1 LEAIFAGIAG
11 ANRKEDA
18 VRFVVETVHFGR
30 WQLEAD
36 PVATREAYASIL
48 KSGPEECSC
57 EPCKNFI
64 AARERTYPAE
74 VLALFERLGI
84 SFDREVEVYHMAR
97 MNSGKHLY
105 GGWFHFVGSILSGAD
120 AFKQVTENVW
130 RPDLEKVTEDFSLGF
145 RSRVQLLRKPFE
157 GKPIVQVEF
166 TANVP
171 WVISSPEP
179 K

>member
-1 LEAIFAGIAG
+1 V
-11 ANRKEDA
+11 KEI
-18 VRFVVETVHFGR
+18 RFGR
-30 WQLEAD
+30 WELEAD
-36 PVATREAYASIL
+36 PEATSEAYANVP

-64 AARERTYPAE
+64 AARERVYPAE
-74 VLALFERLGI
+74 VLALFEKLGI
-84 SFDREVEVYHMAR
+84 PFDREAEVYHMAR
-97 MNSGKHLY
+97 MESGKHFY

-120 AFKQVTENVW
+120 AAKQVAENVW
-130 RPDLEKVTEDFSLGF
+130 RPDLEKVTEDFRLGF
-145 RSRVQLLRKPFE
+145 SSRAELLRKPFE

-171 WVISSPEP
+171 WVISGLEP

>member
-1 LEAIFAGIAG
+1 VKEIRFA
-11 ANRKEDA
+11 
-18 VRFVVETVHFGR
+18 R
-30 WQLEAD
+30 WELEAD
-36 PVATREAYASIL
+36 PEATREAYANVP

-64 AARERTYPAE
+64 AARERVYPAE
-74 VLALFERLGI
+74 VLAFFEKLGI
-84 SFDREVEVYHMAR
+84 PFDREAEVYHMAR
-97 MNSGKHLY
+97 MESGKHFY

-120 AFKQVTENVW
+120 AAKRVAENVW

-145 RSRVQLLRKPFE
+145 SSRAELLRKSFE

-166 TANVP
+166 TASVP
-171 WVISSPEP
+171 WVISGLEP

>member
-1 LEAIFAGIAG
+1 
-11 ANRKEDA
+11 
-18 VRFVVETVHFGR
+18 VEIRFGR

-36 PVATREAYASIL
+36 PVATREAYASIP
-48 KSGPEECSC
+48 KGGPEECSC

-64 AARERTYPAE
+64 AARERIYPTE
-74 VLALFERLGI
+74 VLALFDKLGI
-84 SFDREVEVYHMAR
+84 SFNREVEIYHMGR
-97 MNSGKHLY
+97 MESGKHFY
-105 GGWFHFVGSILSGAD
+105 GGWFHCVGSILSGAD
-120 AFKQVTENVW
+120 AAKHVADNVW
-130 RPDLEKVTEDFSLGF
+130 RPDLENVTEGFSLGF
-145 RSRVQLLRKPFE
+145 SSRIELLRKPFE